1 VKLIPH
7 PPVAPARFG
16 AREGAGSDYGLTDAP
31 DWRTIDW
38 AEHLRNI
45 EIGGR
50 RVNYVDIGDQRD
62 SRPIVFVH
70 GLSGQWQNWLE
81 NIPRFATRRRVI
93 APDLPG
99 FGASEMPQEKISIEL
114 YGRFVAELC
123 ARLDLAPAVL
133 VGNSMGGFVAAEVAI
148 RRPEIAERLM
158 LLAAAGVSQ
167 AELSVRPIQAGAKA
181 IALLTTSTLSQLHV
195 AARRPR
201 VRHWSLSLVARHPA
215 ALKADVAFEGLMKGS
230 GKPGFED
237 ALMANLS
244 YDFRDRLPQ
253 IGCPTLVAW
262 GEKDA
267 IIPVRDADRFLE
279 LIPGSRKVIFE
290 DTGHVPMLERPC
302 TFNACLD
309 EFLEHAVQEGE
320 LEGEL
325 DASPERH
332 QRSSV

>member
-1 VKLIPH
+1 VKLVSH
-7 PPVAPARFG
+7 RPVAPARYG
-16 AREGAGSDYGLTDAP
+16 ARDGAGDDYGVTDPP

-38 AEHLRNI
+38 ADHLHSL

-50 RVNYVDIGDQRD
+50 RVNYVDIGDQGD
-62 SRPIVFVH
+62 SRPIVFIH

-81 NIPRFATRRRVI
+81 NLPRFAQERRVI
-93 APDLPG
+93 AVDLPG

-114 YGRFVAELC
+114 YGRVVTELC
-123 ARLDLAPAVL
+123 ERLDLAPAVL

-148 RRPEIAERLM
+148 RRPDIAERLM
-158 LLAAAGVSQ
+158 LVAAAGVSQ
-167 AELSVRPIQAGAKA
+167 ADLSARPVKVGAKA
-181 IALLTTSTLSQLHV
+181 IVLLTTSTLTQLRP

-201 VRHWSLSLVARHPA
+201 VRHWFLSLVARHPG
-215 ALKADVAFEGLMKGS
+215 ALKADLAFEGLMKGS

-244 YDFRDRLPQ
+244 YDFRDRLPR
-253 IGCPTLVAW
+253 IGCPTLILW

-267 IIPVRDADRFLE
+267 VIPVRDAERFRQ
-279 LIPGSRKVIFE
+279 LIPGARKLILR
-290 DTGHVPMLERPC
+290 DTGHVPMVERPP
-302 TFNACLD
+302 TFNAELAR
-309 EFLEHAVQEGE
+309 FLEHAVEGGE
-320 LEGEL
+320 LEGDL